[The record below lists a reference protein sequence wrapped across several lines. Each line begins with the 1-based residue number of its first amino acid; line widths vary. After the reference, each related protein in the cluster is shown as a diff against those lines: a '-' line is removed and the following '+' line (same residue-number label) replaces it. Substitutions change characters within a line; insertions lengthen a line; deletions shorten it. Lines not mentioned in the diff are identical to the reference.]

1 MFNPIKLDDQS
12 GYVIGSTL
20 SIWSSKI
27 NQDVLNILHIHLND
41 TSEEAAIEVVTLS
54 PEEAALIDEGDF
66 TS

>member
-1 MFNPIKLDDQS
+1 
-12 GYVIGSTL
+12 
-20 SIWSSKI
+20 
-27 NQDVLNILHIHLND
+27 VLNILHIHLND